1 MLDVSDDLEAE
12 NIGVPFNE
20 PLNIGAGN
28 SYMVDRTVCGFL
40 DQFSCNSLYY
50 DRLQGWATY
59 QLRHL

>member
-1 MLDVSDDLEAE
+1 MLDVADDLEAE

-50 DRLQGWATY
+50 DRLQG
-59 QLRHL
+59 